1 MSITPPAPVLLAQQ
15 TFRVLLNAMSR
26 PGMVHQLAVRDG
38 EPTEV
43 GVLFTL
49 LDFEVRYA
57 IANPGTQRDTQ
68 RDMQRDTRSEGDI
81 AALEQRI
88 ALLTGS
94 QRVAIGDAA
103 FVLSYGPLPHGAW
116 GELRR
121 GTLAYPD
128 GGATVIFVVPQ
139 IGEASVSDERVEV
152 VLTGPGVETEQRLM
166 IAGLPTTEFQEFAR
180 VNADYPMGVDVM
192 LIDPSGRV
200 ACIPRSSA
208 VRVQRAT
215 AGEG

>member
-192 LIDPSGRV
+192 LIDLSGRV

>member
-1 MSITPPAPVLLAQQ
+1 MSIMPPAPVLLAQQ

-57 IANPGTQRDTQ
+57 IAYPGTQ

-152 VLTGPGVETEQRLM
+152 VLTGPGVETEQRLVV
-166 IAGLPTTEFQEFAR
+166 AGLPTMEFQEFAR
-180 VNADYPMGVDVM
+180 VNADYPMGVDAM

-208 VRVQRAT
+208 VHARRVT

>member
-57 IANPGTQRDTQ
+57 IANPGTQSDT
-68 RDMQRDTRSEGDI
+68 QRDTRSEGDI

-94 QRVAIGDAA
+94 HRVAIGDAA
-103 FVLSYGPLPHGAW
+103 FVLSYGPLPDGAW
-116 GELRR
+116 GDLRR

-139 IGEASVSDERVEV
+139 VGEASASDEQAEI
-152 VLTGPGVETEQRLM
+152 VLTGPGVETEQRLVV
-166 IAGLPTTEFQEFAR
+166 AGLPTTEFQEFAR

>member
-103 FVLSYGPLPHGAW
+103 FVLSYGPLPDGAW
-116 GELRR
+116 GDLRR

-139 IGEASVSDERVEV
+139 VGEASASDEQAEI
-152 VLTGPGVETEQRLM
+152 VLTGPGVETEQRLVV
-166 IAGLPTTEFQEFAR
+166 AGLPTTEFQAFAR

-208 VRVQRAT
+208 VRVQPAT